1 MKNKSFGFV
10 WSRDGSERV
19 GRGGTRCGALAQ
31 RWGIGCEVERDA
43 ELSLCDSV
51 GLSARCRDDKNCQFW
66 AETD

>member
-19 GRGGTRCGALAQ
+19 VRGGTRCRALAQ

-43 ELSLCDSV
+43 ELLRGDRL
-51 GLSARCRDDKNCQFW
+51 GLRARCRGDINCQFW

>member
-31 RWGIGCEVERDA
+31 RWGIGCEVERNA
-43 ELSLCDSV
+43 ELLRGDRL
-51 GLSARCRDDKNCQFW
+51 GLRARCRGDKNCQFW

>member
-19 GRGGTRCGALAQ
+19 VRGGTRCRALAQ

-43 ELSLCDSV
+43 ELLRGDRL
-51 GLSARCRDDKNCQFW
+51 GLRARCRDDKNCQFW

>member
-31 RWGIGCEVERDA
+31 RWGIGGKMERDA

-51 GLSARCRDDKNCQFW
+51 GLSARYSDDKNCQFW